1 MEFRTFLPIYLLVL
15 LLPVMSCAQNADPF
29 FTLRNR
35 MVKTQIEARGIND
48 EKVLEAF
55 KSVER
60 HKFVLPQYVIHAYN
74 DSPLPIDEGQTIS
87 QPYIVAFM
95 TDVLDLKRTDKVLE
109 IGTGSGYQA
118 AILAEL
124 CDSVFTIE
132 IFETLANKAQKV
144 FDELGYDNIWCKT
157 GDGYL
162 TSGGTLANLTALLAA
177 RKAMTGTNNGKTED
191 GQKLA
196 VMISAEAH
204 YCVSRALRIMGFDE
218 EGIVKVPVNEAFHL
232 DTTRLEELY
241 KSAVNKGFRVIAVV
255 GSAPSTSTGMYDDIK
270 AIGSF
275 CRHHKIWFH
284 LDGAHGGAVVFSE
297 KYRHLANGI
306 ERADSVVI
314 DAHKM
319 LMTPALT
326 TFLLFK
332 NKVHSY
338 SNFSQEAQYLWESA
352 GDEEWYNYAK
362 RTFEC
367 TKLMMSIKFFSI
379 LKIHGETVFDSF
391 VTTLYDLG
399 KNFAHQVKSRAN
411 FQLFLEPHSN
421 IVCFRFFDSSL
432 NEDALN
438 KLNHTIRKE
447 ILEEGKFYLVQTSL
461 HQTTYLRVTL
471 MNPGTTPKIISEL
484 LDTIE
489 ETAKRFM

>member
-1 MEFRTFLPIYLLVL
+1 MDNKLKAVYDSQEFRKTGHELIDLLADYL
-15 LLPVMSCAQNADPF
+15 SAAQNQEIKTLNWASPAKQLDYWENYRTEKGDEIQLFRDIIEHSIHIHHPRYMGHQVNPPAPIAALAD
-29 FTLRNR
+29 LAGALLNNG
-35 MVKTQIEARGIND
+35 MAVYEMGSASSAI
-48 EKVLEAF
+48 EKV
-55 KSVER
+55 V
-60 HKFVLPQYVIHAYN
+60 
-74 DSPLPIDEGQTIS
+74 
-87 QPYIVAFM
+87 
-95 TDVLDLKRTDKVLE
+95 TDVLLKK
-109 IGTGSGYQA
+109 IG
-118 AILAEL
+118 
-124 CDSVFTIE
+124 
-132 IFETLANKAQKV
+132 
-144 FDELGYDNIWCKT
+144 FDKT